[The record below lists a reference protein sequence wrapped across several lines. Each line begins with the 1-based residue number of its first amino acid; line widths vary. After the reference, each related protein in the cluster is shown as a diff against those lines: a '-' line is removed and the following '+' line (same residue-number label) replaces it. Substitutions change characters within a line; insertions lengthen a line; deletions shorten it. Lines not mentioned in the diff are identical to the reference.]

1 MPASAIQQ
9 SHVIHHDDGTK
20 TINHYHR
27 PVAIPE
33 SNAAAGDHSHAVAD
47 LNGMNKNFQRHLQGK
62 STMSIEPLPGT
73 PGSIIDSG
81 KTITPRYQLPS
92 QKSPEQIAN
101 QREIA

>member
-20 TINHYHR
+20 TINHYRR
-27 PVAIPE
+27 PVPIPE

-47 LNGMNKNFQRHLQGK
+47 LNGMNKNFQHHLQNK
-62 STMSIEPLPGT
+62 STMTIEP
-73 PGSIIDSG
+73 
-81 KTITPRYQLPS
+81 ITPRYQLPS